1 MSTMTGED
9 ILRFFKRD
17 KFAQYNGI
25 ELLEAADGHARSS
38 MKVTQDHLNGLGI
51 VHGGAIFTLAD
62 FTFAAASNSRG
73 NIAVAINAN
82 ISFMKS
88 ASSGTLYAEAK
99 EIAVNPKLGTYTID
113 VTNEAGELI
122 AVFQGMVYRKK
133 ERLDQLS

>member
-1 MSTMTGED
+1 M
-9 ILRFFKRD
+9 RFFKRD

-25 ELLEAADGHARSS
+25 ELLEASDGHARSS
-38 MKVTQDHLNGLGI
+38 MKVTPEHLNGLGI

-73 NIAVAINAN
+73 NVAVAINAN
-82 ISFMKS
+82 ISYMKS
-88 ASSGTLYAEAK
+88 ASSGILFADAK
-99 EIAVNPKLGTYTID
+99 EISINHKLGTYTID

-133 ERLDQLS
+133 EKLDQLA